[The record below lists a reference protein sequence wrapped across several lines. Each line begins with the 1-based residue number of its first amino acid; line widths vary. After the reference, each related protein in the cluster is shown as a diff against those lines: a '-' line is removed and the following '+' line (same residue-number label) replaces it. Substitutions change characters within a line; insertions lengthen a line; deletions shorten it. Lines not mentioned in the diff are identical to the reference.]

1 MKTTLRNLAKT
12 FLETENDAVATSCRA
27 AALAIL
33 RNVDGDQSPSAL
45 CQQLGFSYF
54 LGVNSS
60 AKTIKGTKLSY
71 DTLSLYL
78 IPTSGSGA
86 NFCAS
91 ASLGC
96 KLACLVNAGRIRMEG
111 AAGSI
116 RISRLLKTWLITARM
131 DIAVKLIEHDIKK
144 AQSKKRKF
152 CVRLNGTSDI
162 NWLKVS
168 ANFPTVQFYDY
179 TKVLSRALRPTQ
191 NQHVTF
197 SYAEDNWQDCRKAYR
212 AGLNIAI
219 PVVARDHAEI
229 LALPGTY
236 EIDSTDLRFLDSE
249 YAPGQR
255 FGILSAKLS
264 DGLQDGIKAGFI
276 ADIAMVKAFIAY
288 VTD

>member
-1 MKTTLRNLAKT
+1 MKTTLRSLAKT
-12 FLETENDAVATSCRA
+12 FLETGNDSVASSCRS

-33 RNVDGDQSPSAL
+33 RNVDGDQSPNAL
-45 CQQLGFSYF
+45 SRQLGFSYF

-60 AKTIKGTKLSY
+60 AKTIKGTKLFY
-71 DTLSLYL
+71 DTLILYL
-78 IPTSGSGA
+78 IPASGSGS
-86 NFCAS
+86 NFCPS

-131 DIAVKLIEHDIKK
+131 DVAIKLVEHDIRK
-144 AQSKKRKF
+144 AQGKDRKF

-197 SYAEDNWQDCRKAYR
+197 SYAEDNWQDCREAYQS
-212 AGLNIAI
+212 GLNLAI
-219 PVVARDHAEI
+219 PVVASDHEEI

-264 DGLQDGIKAGFI
+264 DGMQGGIDAGFI
-276 ADIAMVKAFIAY
+276 ADRAMVEAFIAY
-288 VTD
+288 VTS